1 MRLDADDLK
10 LITEELRT
18 RSPEAAEFYNVL
30 REKGLLYDDG
40 TAKPAIRM
48 SPREQWVERWIA
60 QAALLTPD
68 QACHNLAHAFT
79 LLAAAW
85 LCEHKQP
92 HRAVQDAGM
101 WAEPDPDPA
110 ARDMWIKRA
119 QNVEQQI
126 QETSTLEILT
136 EHAAYKRELLG
147 EWPRSEESVLGGR
160 SFAPE
165 PVETRRA
172 ELPRTLNKADRIAE
186 VARRLSPHIAG
197 HSTHTRIIDEP
208 VMKESDPKL
217 RDP

>member
-1 MRLDADDLK
+1 MS
-10 LITEELRT
+10 
-18 RSPEAAEFYNVL
+18 SPEAAEFYNVL

-101 WAEPDPDPA
+101 WEEPDPDPA
-110 ARDMWIKRA
+110 ARDMRIKRA
-119 QNVEQQI
+119 QNVERQV
-126 QETSTLEILT
+126 QEAEYGVAVSSQGLAGTWPQT
-136 EHAAYKRELLG
+136 ERAAAYKRELLG

-172 ELPRTLNKADRIAE
+172 ELPRTLAGEHTERLAE
-186 VARRLSPHIAG
+186 IARRWLG
-197 HSTHTRIIDEP
+197 
-208 VMKESDPKL
+208 V